1 MKSLKEYINENL
13 HHDLSIIYMNIDE
26 SGGLYDGEIQLASFI
41 ADNIIETYNNNRR
54 KFDYELQYDANDL
67 KNFENIFFNSIIINV
82 KRSILGQMFSTI
94 DLYDIKN
101 SDEKCNTKNMDDM
114 KRFFHKKYNYLID
127 EKRLDKILIT
137 ISCNIN
143 SKYED
148 IAGRIAHEL
157 NHAYTYWDMLTDDL
171 SQEKISKETFVPEK
185 YHNALHIFSNN
196 IYNKIISG
204 LKIND
209 INDYD
214 TYRNASYILLYSLT
228 IFERNAFMAE
238 MLSYLFNDDT
248 KINRVYDI
256 ENLLLKSSQY
266 DLYANKTPNKISEIE
281 NDWTVEQ
288 QETLR
293 NIYNEIYNCNKS
305 FNKIMHIIKFKLN
318 ETLKRLNKNI
328 KILCNM
334 KKYNSEISE
343 GQFISFDLEMNK
355 KYNIEWF

>member
-54 KFDYELQYDANDL
+54 KFDYELQYDADDL
-67 KNFENIFFNSIIINV
+67 MNFENIFFNNIIINV
-82 KRSILGQMFSTI
+82 KRSIRGQMISTI
-94 DLYDIKN
+94 DLYDTKN

-148 IAGRIAHEL
+148 ITGRIAHEL

-196 IYNKIISG
+196 IYNKITSG
-204 LKIND
+204 LKIKD

-214 TYRNASYILLYSLT
+214 TYRNASYILYREVDTRILEAWHLSFGVVTELVKHT
-228 IFERNAFMAE
+228 AE
-238 MLSYLFNDDT
+238 LVVAIVTAGVEHVVATHIGDNLIRSIDTRTAHVRLASYHVAHETFVSGCQSCLSINIGLVEFIGGCNTLLFN
-248 KINRVYDI
+248 
-256 ENLLLKSSQY
+256 
-266 DLYANKTPNKISEIE
+266 
-281 NDWTVEQ
+281 VELVLARCQ
-288 QETLR
+288 R
-293 NIYNEIYNCNKS
+293 
-305 FNKIMHIIKFKLN
+305 H
-318 ETLKRLNKNI
+318 
-328 KILCNM
+328 
-334 KKYNSEISE
+334 
-343 GQFISFDLEMNK
+343 
-355 KYNIEWF
+355 